1 MNISLKNRLMQ
12 RTSLKQSGFSLVELM
27 VGLVIGLIATLVIM
41 QVFSSFEGQKRSTTG
56 TADAQTNGSIGLYNI
71 QREVQKAGFGLP
83 LFDANYAEAKLN
95 NNINNFSALR
105 CVSPGAGL
113 PALPVDHDNL
123 PAPGSPDVDALYPI
137 SITNGAAGASDTITV
152 RYSTPVSGTVPIPT
166 SIVAVV
172 SVTELQISNNY
183 GCSTND
189 IAVVVRNNGSCS
201 SSRVTSTTA
210 QLNANSTQLKLAS
223 VNAVQM
229 PNGARL
235 TCIGPTY
242 SVVGFTVVGNE
253 LTRNGTPILSE
264 IVSLQAQYGITGS
277 TSAAIKS
284 NQITQWVDAGA
295 LANPNRIRAI
305 RVAVVAR
312 NNQLEKTNVT
322 AAAPISWT
330 GGPAINLSANAD
342 WQRYRYRVYE
352 AIIPIRNLAF
362 SGALL

>member
-1 MNISLKNRLMQ
+1 
-12 RTSLKQSGFSLVELM
+12 
-27 VGLVIGLIATLVIM
+27 
-41 QVFSSFEGQKRSTTG
+41 
-56 TADAQTNGSIGLYNI
+56 
-71 QREVQKAGFGLP
+71 
-83 LFDANYAEAKLN
+83 
-95 NNINNFSALR
+95 
-105 CVSPGAGL
+105 L

-123 PAPGSPDVDALYPI
+123 PGPGSPDVDALYPI

-152 RYSTPVSGTVPIPT
+152 RYSNPPGTTIPLPT
-166 SIVAVV
+166 SIVAPV
-172 SVTELQISNNY
+172 SATQLQVSSNY
-183 GCSTND
+183 GCTLGD

-201 SSRVTSTTA
+201 SSRVTSTAA
-210 QLNANSTQLKLAS
+210 QLNANSTELRLAS
-223 VNAVQM
+223 VNAAQM

-235 TCIGPTY
+235 TCIGSVY
-242 SVVGFTVVGNE
+242 SVVGFTVAGNE
-253 LTRNGTPILSE
+253 LTRNGTAILSE
-264 IVSLQAQYGITGS
+264 IVNLQAQYGITGS
-277 TSAAIKS
+277 TSAAIKG

-330 GGPAINLSANAD
+330 GGPAINLNANAD